1 MKNKL
6 LHTWKKISENGLSDD
21 LDNAEK
27 KSIRILNRII
37 AINAILAFIFI
48 IIDLSNSSFEAAI
61 ISFITFMIS
70 PLLFLLIKNKIY
82 NVAKW
87 LILLFIILFISS
99 ITILIGNDSGMIV
112 YFIPGVLFPT
122 ILFQSKKAVI
132 VLSSFIIGILIAVF
146 IINNIYHPLIII
158 SEKELTFYTLSSLIG
173 CAIIT
178 LLIIWHFKSTNS
190 EYEEII
196 LSNNKD
202 LKLYNHEINEQK
214 LKLESK
220 NKDITDSINYASR
233 IQQAILPSNQKIEQ
247 YIKNFFIFNL
257 PKDILS
263 GDFYWIEAIN
273 KRVYFAVADCTGHG
287 IPGSMVSVVCNNALN
302 RSIQEF
308 NLKAPNEILNKTRE
322 LVINAFDDNEK
333 NIRDG
338 MDISLC
344 CIDKTTNK
352 LLFSGA
358 NNPLII
364 IRKNKLITLEADR
377 QPIGKYS
384 FGKPF
389 SQQEFNLIPKD
400 IIYLYTDGFADQFGG
415 DRGKKYKSAQLLK
428 FLLKNSNLTLRN
440 QKDAL
445 ANEFKNWKSDHE
457 QIDDVCIMGLK
468 I

>member
-1 MKNKL
+1 MKINISYIWTKV
-6 LHTWKKISENGLSDD
+6 SENGIDKLLADT
-21 LDNAEK
+21 EK
-27 KSIRILNRII
+27 KRIRILNRII
-37 AINAILAFIFI
+37 AINAVLAFIFI
-48 IIDLSNSSFEAAI
+48 IIDLTNSSFEAAI
-61 ISFITFMIS
+61 ISSITFAIS
-70 PLLFLLIKNKIY
+70 PILFLLIKNKIY

-87 LILLFIILFISS
+87 LILLFIILFISAT
-99 ITILIGNDSGMIV
+99 TILMGKDSGMII

-146 IINNIYHPLIII
+146 IINNIYNPQIII
-158 SEKELTFYTLSSLIG
+158 TEKELTFYTISSLIG
-173 CAIIT
+173 CTIIT
-178 LLIIWHFKSTNS
+178 LLILWYFKSTNS

-196 LSNNKD
+196 VKNNKV
-202 LKLYNHEINEQK
+202 LKHYNREINEQK
-214 LKLESK
+214 LKLEVK

-247 YIKNFFIFNL
+247 YIKNYFILYL

-263 GDFYWIEAIN
+263 GDFYWIESIN
-273 KRVYFAVADCTGHG
+273 KRIYFAVADCTGHG

-308 NLKAPNEILNKTRE
+308 KLKAPNEILNKTRE

-389 SQQEFNLIPKD
+389 SQQEFNLIPND

-415 DRGKKYKSAQLLK
+415 ERGKKYKSAQLLK